1 MHNVADVLR
10 FESNTEIFQREARR
24 SLRDDLPYEATCS
37 NMCMGL
43 AGEIGEVI
51 DIMKKH
57 IYQGKELDIT
67 DVIEEVGD
75 VLWYIANFCNVNN
88 ITMDECM
95 ESNIKKLRKRF
106 PNGFTTKDA
115 NERKDKMGGIT
126 NGEIMFKS

>member
-10 FESNTEIFQREARR
+10 FKSNTEIFQREARR
-24 SLRDDLPYEATCS
+24 SLRDDLPYEAMCS

-106 PNGFTTKDA
+106 PNGFTIKDA
-115 NERKDKMGGIT
+115 NQRKDKMG
-126 NGEIMFKS
+126 E

>member
-24 SLRDDLPYEATCS
+24 SLRDDLPYEAMCS

-106 PNGFTTKDA
+106 RNGFTIKDA
-115 NERKDKMGGIT
+115 NERKDKMG
-126 NGEIMFKS
+126 E

>member
-1 MHNVADVLR
+1 MYNVADVLR

-106 PNGFTTKDA
+106 PNGFTIKDA
-115 NERKDKMGGIT
+115 NERKDKMG
-126 NGEIMFKS
+126 E

>member
-115 NERKDKMGGIT
+115 NERKDKMGG
-126 NGEIMFKS
+126 

>member
-24 SLRDDLPYEATCS
+24 SLRDDLPYEAMCS

-106 PNGFTTKDA
+106 PNGFTIKDA
-115 NERKDKMGGIT
+115 NERKDKMG
-126 NGEIMFKS
+126 E

>member
-24 SLRDDLPYEATCS
+24 SLRDDLPYEAMCS

-95 ESNIKKLRKRF
+95 ESNIKKLRKRY
-106 PNGFTTKDA
+106 PNGFTVKDA
-115 NERKDKMGGIT
+115 NERKDKMG
-126 NGEIMFKS
+126 E

>member
-24 SLRDDLPYEATCS
+24 SLRDDLPYEAMCS

-115 NERKDKMGGIT
+115 NERKDKMG
-126 NGEIMFKS
+126 E

>member
-75 VLWYIANFCNVNN
+75 VLWYIANFCSVNN

-106 PNGFTTKDA
+106 PNGFTIKDA
-115 NERKDKMGGIT
+115 NERKDKMG
-126 NGEIMFKS
+126 E

>member
-24 SLRDDLPYEATCS
+24 SLRDDLPYEAMCS

-43 AGEIGEVI
+43 AGEIGEVV

-115 NERKDKMGGIT
+115 NERKDKMG
-126 NGEIMFKS
+126 E

>member
-24 SLRDDLPYEATCS
+24 SLRDDLPYEAMCS

-95 ESNIKKLRKRF
+95 ESNIKKLRRRF
-106 PNGFTTKDA
+106 PNGFTVKDA
-115 NERKDKMGGIT
+115 NERKDKMG
-126 NGEIMFKS
+126 E

>member
-95 ESNIKKLRKRF
+95 ESNIKKLRERF
-106 PNGFTTKDA
+106 PNGFTIKDA
-115 NERKDKMGGIT
+115 NERKDKMG
-126 NGEIMFKS
+126 E

>member
-24 SLRDDLPYEATCS
+24 SLRDDLPYEAMCS

-95 ESNIKKLRKRF
+95 ESNIKKLRERVH
-106 PNGFTTKDA
+106 NGFTIKDA
-115 NERKDKMGGIT
+115 NERKVKMGV
-126 NGEIMFKS
+126 

>member
-24 SLRDDLPYEATCS
+24 SLRDDLPYEAMCS

-95 ESNIKKLRKRF
+95 ESNIKKLRERF
-106 PNGFTTKDA
+106 PNGFTVKDA
-115 NERKDKMGGIT
+115 NERKDKMG
-126 NGEIMFKS
+126 E

>member
-24 SLRDDLPYEATCS
+24 SLRDDLPYEAMCS

-106 PNGFTTKDA
+106 PNGFTVKDA
-115 NERKDKMGGIT
+115 NQRKDKMG
-126 NGEIMFKS
+126 E

>member
-24 SLRDDLPYEATCS
+24 SLRDDLPYEAMCS

-106 PNGFTTKDA
+106 PNGFTIKDA
-115 NERKDKMGGIT
+115 NERKDKR
-126 NGEIMFKS
+126 EE

>member
-24 SLRDDLPYEATCS
+24 SLRDDLPYEAICS

-75 VLWYIANFCNVNN
+75 VLWYIANFCNINN

-95 ESNIKKLRKRF
+95 ESNMKKLRKRF
-106 PNGFTTKDA
+106 PNGFTVKDA
-115 NERKDKMGGIT
+115 NERKDKMG
-126 NGEIMFKS
+126 E

>member
-24 SLRDDLPYEATCS
+24 SLRDDLPYEAICS

-115 NERKDKMGGIT
+115 NERKDKMG
-126 NGEIMFKS
+126 E

>member
-115 NERKDKMGGIT
+115 NERKDKMG
-126 NGEIMFKS
+126 E

>member
-10 FESNTEIFQREARR
+10 FESNTEIFQREAKR
-24 SLRDDLPYEATCS
+24 SLRDDLPYEAMCS

-95 ESNIKKLRKRF
+95 ESNIKKLRERF
-106 PNGFTTKDA
+106 PNGFTIKDA
-115 NERKDKMGGIT
+115 NERKDKMG
-126 NGEIMFKS
+126 E

>member
-24 SLRDDLPYEATCS
+24 SLRDDLPYEAMCS

-57 IYQGKELDIT
+57 IYQGKELDST
-67 DVIEEVGD
+67 DVSEEVGD
-75 VLWYIANFCNVNN
+75 VLWYIANFCSVNN

-106 PNGFTTKDA
+106 PNGFTIKDA
-115 NERKDKMGGIT
+115 NQRKDKMG
-126 NGEIMFKS
+126 E

>member
-24 SLRDDLPYEATCS
+24 SLRDDLPYEATRS

-115 NERKDKMGGIT
+115 NERKDKMG
-126 NGEIMFKS
+126 E

>member
-24 SLRDDLPYEATCS
+24 SLRDDLPYEAMCS

-43 AGEIGEVI
+43 AGQIGEVI

-115 NERKDKMGGIT
+115 NERKDKMG
-126 NGEIMFKS
+126 E

>member
-24 SLRDDLPYEATCS
+24 SLRDDLPYEAMCS

-106 PNGFTTKDA
+106 PNGFTVKDA
-115 NERKDKMGGIT
+115 NERKDKMG
-126 NGEIMFKS
+126 E

>member
-24 SLRDDLPYEATCS
+24 SLRDDLPYEAMCS

-95 ESNIKKLRKRF
+95 ESNIKKLRERF
-106 PNGFTTKDA
+106 PNGFTIKDA
-115 NERKDKMGGIT
+115 NERKDKMG
-126 NGEIMFKS
+126 E

>member
-24 SLRDDLPYEATCS
+24 SLRDDLPYEAMCS

-95 ESNIKKLRKRF
+95 ENNIKKLRKRF
-106 PNGFTTKDA
+106 PNGFTIKDA
-115 NERKDKMGGIT
+115 NQRKDKMG
-126 NGEIMFKS
+126 E

>member
-10 FESNTEIFQREARR
+10 IESNTEIFQREARK
-24 SLRDDLPYEATCS
+24 SLRDDLPYEAMCS

-115 NERKDKMGGIT
+115 NERKDKMG
-126 NGEIMFKS
+126 E

>member
-1 MHNVADVLR
+1 MYNVADVLR

-24 SLRDDLPYEATCS
+24 SLRDDLPYEAMCS

-106 PNGFTTKDA
+106 PNGFTVKDA
-115 NERKDKMGGIT
+115 NQRKDKM
-126 NGEIMFKS
+126 EE

>member
-106 PNGFTTKDA
+106 PNGFTIKDA
-115 NERKDKMGGIT
+115 NERKDKMG
-126 NGEIMFKS
+126 E

>member
-10 FESNTEIFQREARR
+10 IESNTEIFQREARR
-24 SLRDDLPYEATCS
+24 SLRDDLPYEAMCS

-106 PNGFTTKDA
+106 PNGFTIKDA
-115 NERKDKMGGIT
+115 NQRKDKMG
-126 NGEIMFKS
+126 E

>member
-1 MHNVADVLR
+1 MYNVADVLR

-24 SLRDDLPYEATCS
+24 SLRDDLPYEAMCS

-106 PNGFTTKDA
+106 PNGFTIKDA
-115 NERKDKMGGIT
+115 NERKDKMG
-126 NGEIMFKS
+126 E

>member
-24 SLRDDLPYEATCS
+24 SLRDDLPYEAMCS

-95 ESNIKKLRKRF
+95 ENNIKKLRKRF

-115 NERKDKMGGIT
+115 NERKDKMG
-126 NGEIMFKS
+126 E

>member
-1 MHNVADVLR
+1 MYNVADVLR

-24 SLRDDLPYEATCS
+24 SLRDDLPYEAMCS

-95 ESNIKKLRKRF
+95 ESNIKKLRERF
-106 PNGFTTKDA
+106 PNGFTIKDA
-115 NERKDKMGGIT
+115 NERKDKMG
-126 NGEIMFKS
+126 E

>member
-115 NERKDKMGGIT
+115 NQRKAKMG
-126 NGEIMFKS
+126 E

>member
-1 MHNVADVLR
+1 MHNIADVLR

-24 SLRDDLPYEATCS
+24 TLREDLPYEAICS

-75 VLWYIANFCNVNN
+75 VLWYIANFCNINN

-95 ESNIKKLRKRF
+95 KSNMKKLRKRY
-106 PNGFTTKDA
+106 PNGFSIKDA
-115 NERKDKMGGIT
+115 NERKDKMG
-126 NGEIMFKS
+126 E